1 MDQTQVPTL
10 KVTHVPVAVQADFI
24 QQQARTVPLQALAE
38 CIWNGLDSD
47 AHLVEVELIRGA
59 LGLERIIVRDDGE
72 GMTREDAPDLFSKLG
87 DSWKR
92 RRGRT
97 TSGRELHGSEGRG
110 RYKVTV
116 LGRVADWRVTYKADG
131 GFRRF
136 TITVIQDDLKRV
148 RLTED
153 VPVEAAHTGVELTVS
168 ELEADFRSL
177 QSDDAPQELAEIFA
191 TYLRS
196 YSDVTIS
203 LQGVKID
210 PAVIM
215 AGPPAEMNLS
225 DINDDGRTYPARLE
239 IVEWTRKTKRIL
251 YLCDAR
257 GFPMLAVDTRWHV
270 GDRFFS
276 AYLRSALVRDMSDR
290 NEIGVGE
297 MNPNLA
303 AAVEEAR
310 QRIKEHFRARSAQEA
325 QSVVEAWKAEKAYPY
340 EDAPAT
346 PVESVA
352 REVFD
357 IMATTAARYLP
368 EFGAASTKLRA
379 FQLRM
384 MRTAIENGS
393 DELQLVMKEVLN
405 LPSRQLEELAQLIQ
419 ESSLPAIISASK
431 EIANRLK
438 FLTGLQALIFD
449 RSMGSTLKE
458 RTQLHR
464 FLADNTW
471 VFGEEHHLM
480 VDDRSLDECLRQHT
494 QAKNMQVAKGAVRHP
509 SKARGIVDLMFGKQ
523 RSTHRAD
530 ELEHLVVELKAP
542 SVRIGRDE
550 ISQVEGYVSAIT
562 ADHRFD
568 KTTTRWIFWALS
580 REVDHEAM
588 RIRQVPHAA
597 EGVIVKQDNLLVLVK
612 TWAQVIAE
620 NRARMKFFQN
630 SLQLT
635 VTKADALRHL
645 KEGYA
650 TILKD
655 TPVEA
660 AIQDAIEA
668 EEEGAQVAMG
678 A

>member
-1 MDQTQVPTL
+1 MPTL

>member
-1 MDQTQVPTL
+1 
-10 KVTHVPVAVQADFI
+10 
-24 QQQARTVPLQALAE
+24 
-38 CIWNGLDSD
+38 
-47 AHLVEVELIRGA
+47 
-59 LGLERIIVRDDGE
+59 
-72 GMTREDAPDLFSKLG
+72 
-87 DSWKR
+87 
-92 RRGRT
+92 
-97 TSGRELHGSEGRG
+97 
-110 RYKVTV
+110 
-116 LGRVADWRVTYKADG
+116 
-131 GFRRF
+131 
-136 TITVIQDDLKRV
+136 
-148 RLTED
+148 
-153 VPVEAAHTGVELTVS
+153 
-168 ELEADFRSL
+168 
-177 QSDDAPQELAEIFA
+177 
-191 TYLRS
+191 
-196 YSDVTIS
+196 
-203 LQGVKID
+203 
-210 PAVIM
+210 
-215 AGPPAEMNLS
+215 
-225 DINDDGRTYPARLE
+225 
-239 IVEWTRKTKRIL
+239 
-251 YLCDAR
+251 
-257 GFPMLAVDTRWHV
+257 
-270 GDRFFS
+270 
-276 AYLRSALVRDMSDR
+276 
-290 NEIGVGE
+290 
-297 MNPNLA
+297 
-303 AAVEEAR
+303 
-310 QRIKEHFRARSAQEA
+310 
-325 QSVVEAWKAEKAYPY
+325 
-340 EDAPAT
+340 
-346 PVESVA
+346 
-352 REVFD
+352 
-357 IMATTAARYLP
+357 MATTAARYLP

-449 RSMGSTLKE
+449 RSMGSTLRE

-464 FLADNTW
+464 LLADNTW

-542 SVRIGRDE
+542 SIRIGRDE

-668 EEEGAQVAMG
+668 EEEGTQVAMG

>member
-1 MDQTQVPTL
+1 M
-10 KVTHVPVAVQADFI
+10 
-24 QQQARTVPLQALAE
+24 
-38 CIWNGLDSD
+38 
-47 AHLVEVELIRGA
+47 
-59 LGLERIIVRDDGE
+59 
-72 GMTREDAPDLFSKLG
+72 
-87 DSWKR
+87 
-92 RRGRT
+92 
-97 TSGRELHGSEGRG
+97 
-110 RYKVTV
+110 
-116 LGRVADWRVTYKADG
+116 
-131 GFRRF
+131 
-136 TITVIQDDLKRV
+136 KRV
-148 RLTED
+148 RLTD
-153 VPVEAAHTGVELTVS
+153 DMPVEETHTGVELTIS

-177 QSDDAPQELAEIFA
+177 QSEDAPQELAEIFA
-191 TYLRS
+191 TYLRN
-196 YSDVTIS
+196 YSDVMVS
-203 LQGVKID
+203 LQGIKID
-210 PAVIM
+210 PATIM
-215 AGPPAEMNLS
+215 AGPPTEMNLS
-225 DINDDGRTYPARLE
+225 DIEDGGRTYPARLE
-239 IVEWTRKTKRIL
+239 IVEWTRKTKRVL

-276 AYLRSALVRDMSDR
+276 AYLRSSLVRDMSDR

-310 QRIKEHFRARSAQEA
+310 QRIKEHFRAKSAQEA

-340 EDAPAT
+340 EEAPAT
-346 PVESVA
+346 PVEHVA

-368 EFGAASTKLRA
+368 EFGAASTRLRA

-438 FLTGLQALIFD
+438 FLTGLEALIFD
-449 RSMGSTLKE
+449 RDMGATLKE

-464 FLADNTW
+464 LLADNTW
-471 VFGEEHHLM
+471 MFGEEHHLM
-480 VDDRSLDECLRQHT
+480 VDDRSLDECLKQHT
-494 QAKNMQVAKGAVRHP
+494 QAKNTRVAKGPVLHP
-509 SKARGIVDLMFGKQ
+509 GKARGIVDLMFGKQ
-523 RSTHRAD
+523 RSTYRAD

-542 SVRIGRDE
+542 GVRIGRDQ
-550 ISQVEGYVSAIT
+550 IGQVEGYVSAIIS
-562 ADHRFD
+562 DSRFD
-568 KTTTRWIFWALS
+568 TKTTRWIFWALS
-580 REVDHEAM
+580 KEIDHDAM
-588 RIRQVPHAA
+588 RIRQVQHAA

-645 KEGYA
+645 QEGYA

-660 AIQDAIEA
+660 AIQGAIDA
-668 EEEGAQVAMG
+668 EEDAARMALDV
-678 A
+678 

>member
-1 MDQTQVPTL
+1 VPTL

>member
-1 MDQTQVPTL
+1 MPTL

-59 LGLERIIVRDDGE
+59 LGLERIVIRDDGE

-136 TITVIQDDLKRV
+136 TITVIKDDLKRV
-148 RLTED
+148 RFTED

-191 TYLRS
+191 TYLRG

-239 IVEWTRKTKRIL
+239 IVEWTRKTKRVL

-340 EDAPAT
+340 EDPPAT

-449 RSMGSTLKE
+449 RSMGSTLRE

-464 FLADNTW
+464 LLADNTW

-542 SVRIGRDE
+542 SIRIGRDE

-668 EEEGAQVAMG
+668 EEEGTQVAMG